1 MSCIVKNWVISVY
14 EQNELLL
21 VESVYS
27 NSVSVFEFQFNQY
40 NEDQDSEVF
49 SLPRHYQMT
58 QHYSSHVLNNIQ
70 TWY

>member
-1 MSCIVKNWVISVY
+1 MQWIVKNWVIVVY
-14 EQNELLL
+14 EQNKPLM
-21 VESVYS
+21 VQSVYS
-27 NSVSVFEFQFNQY
+27 NSVSVFEFQFSQY

-58 QHYSSHVLNNIQ
+58 QHYGSHVLNNMQ